1 MSIPPPPPPPK
12 SQAQLR
18 PAVVPGGATPPKTE
32 ERTGRRRTIVWIIA
46 LLAAALLG
54 PACWWGYDAS
64 KATKD
69 ASEATKYARLAEL
82 KLSRDWLD
90 PDTVGVS
97 YVPLSSGTVL
107 LRRRAKDRP
116 TAEMPLRIGP
126 AEVGNERKIRW
137 PLDGLKAG
145 EVIEVVS
152 REGGALVTAKQ
163 TVPEAIVPPGMK
175 AAAGGDDDEGGNV
188 GLYSRR
194 TKAGR
199 AQWLGKYGGTPE
211 SEKAVAAGL
220 DWLARHQAADGSW
233 SNRCL
238 GSGPESRCEKSAP
251 CTDGGGTFEMAHTG
265 LAVLAF
271 QAGGY
276 YDFNDTAYSAVVR
289 KALDWIANHQ
299 EADGALVGSLPINGP
314 GGYHKNFMYEHGI
327 AAFALGDAVA
337 AALALHEPPRVRY
350 LQGLRKAVKFIEQN
364 QHHDGGWRYGGGR
377 NTDRLGDAS
386 DTSVTGWQVLALKS
400 AAEAGVPPDGRC
412 LAAVRKFLDARRT
425 THGQTAYQ
433 GSVQTQATTGVGMLA
448 RQLLF
453 DEPEAPLVGEAA
465 GFLADYAEK
474 HWPQEGR
481 PTGPDYYLWY
491 NCTLAMFLSGSRPW
505 ERWNACV
512 RDTII
517 ALQDRKGCQRG
528 SWDPKDRWGS
538 SGGGGRIYSTALAV
552 LTLEVYYR
560 YALDQAER

>member
-1 MSIPPPPPPPK
+1 MPPK
-12 SQAQLR
+12 ANE
-18 PAVVPGGATPPKTE
+18 K
-32 ERTGRRRTIVWIIA
+32 TGRRRTIAWIVA
-46 LLAAALLG
+46 LLAVALLG
-54 PACWWGYDAS
+54 PACWWGYSTS
-64 KATKD
+64 KVMQ
-69 ASEATKYARLAEL
+69 YARLAEV

-90 PDTVGVS
+90 PETVGVS

-107 LRRRAKDRP
+107 LRRRAKDRT

-126 AEVGNERKIRW
+126 ADVGSERRIRW

-152 REGGALVTAKQ
+152 RDGSSLVTAQK

-175 AAAGGDDDEGGNV
+175 AAAGGGGDDGGSV

-238 GSGPESRCEKSAP
+238 GPGPESRCEKNAP

-299 EADGALVGSLPINGP
+299 EADGAG
-314 GGYHKNFMYEHGI
+314 GI
-327 AAFALGDAVA
+327 AADQ
-337 AALALHEPPRVRY
+337 RSR
-350 LQGLRKAVKFIEQN
+350 
-364 QHHDGGWRYGGGR
+364 
-377 NTDRLGDAS
+377 RL
-386 DTSVTGWQVLALKS
+386 
-400 AAEAGVPPDGRC
+400 P
-412 LAAVRKFLDARRT
+412 
-425 THGQTAYQ
+425 
-433 GSVQTQATTGVGMLA
+433 
-448 RQLLF
+448 
-453 DEPEAPLVGEAA
+453 
-465 GFLADYAEK
+465 
-474 HWPQEGR
+474 
-481 PTGPDYYLWY
+481 
-491 NCTLAMFLSGSRPW
+491 
-505 ERWNACV
+505 
-512 RDTII
+512 
-517 ALQDRKGCQRG
+517 
-528 SWDPKDRWGS
+528 
-538 SGGGGRIYSTALAV
+538 
-552 LTLEVYYR
+552 
-560 YALDQAER
+560 